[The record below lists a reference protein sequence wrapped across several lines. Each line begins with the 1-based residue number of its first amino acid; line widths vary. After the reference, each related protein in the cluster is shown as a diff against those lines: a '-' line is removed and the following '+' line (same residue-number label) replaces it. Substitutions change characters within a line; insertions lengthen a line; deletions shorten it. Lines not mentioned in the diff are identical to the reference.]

1 MALIQKAVTA
11 LWVSSVGDGSDIASR
26 PVDGE
31 GGRRPKGT
39 QVAAMQNSVDS

>member
-26 PVDGE
+26 PLDGE
-31 GGRRPKGT
+31 GGREAQGT
-39 QVAAMQNSVDS
+39 QVPAMQNTVDS